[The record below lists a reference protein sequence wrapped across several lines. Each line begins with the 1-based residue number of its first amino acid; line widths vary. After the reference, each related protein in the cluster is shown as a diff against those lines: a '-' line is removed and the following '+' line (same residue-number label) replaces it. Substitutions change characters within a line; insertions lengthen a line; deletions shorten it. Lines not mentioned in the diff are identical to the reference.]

1 MKHLIKRPLNIRMYF
16 LLSFCMIA
24 LSSCDKSITIPLDP
38 IEYTPHLMIYGIAS
52 PQSGALVNIE
62 YNRPFSGLED
72 EVPNLPSLEVYLLV
86 SGEKKYRLNEDST
99 GHFSLAPE
107 EIDLKS
113 TEGYSLWVRDLDLN
127 VEYQSAIE
135 KLPIQPIILDDEI
148 LSVSD
153 SQKVFV
159 QIILG
164 QVDQPIEGYSIV
176 TSLLDS
182 NLVNLSS
189 KSFRNKIRQMQ
200 IPDAVTWDEKP
211 VTILINPEQYDMEN
225 EVVFYAPYVLIDV
238 TYYSKGLAFFSK
250 DASQYLSSGE
260 DIYQVV
266 QPIYSNISGNHGVF
280 GLYTEEEILVK
291 LE

>member
-1 MKHLIKRPLNIRMYF
+1 
-16 LLSFCMIA
+16 MIA

-38 IEYTPHLMIYGIAS
+38 LVYTPHLMIYGIAS

-62 YNRPFSGLED
+62 YNRPLSGLED

-86 SGEKKYRLNEDST
+86 SGEKKYRFNEDSI
-99 GHFSLAPE
+99 GSFSLAPE

-135 KLPIQPIILDDEI
+135 KLPIQPNILDDEI

-164 QVDQPIEGYSIV
+164 EVDQPIEGYSIV

-238 TYYSKGLAFFSK
+238 TYYSKGLALFSK